1 MFNYHF
7 QWIVPPDQLFFVSY
21 EIYLSTHFSLPLG
34 LRACSLRLATFLILS
49 LRSPNLLKINITI
62 IHDSYL
68 PAVLQ
73 AAKELLSCSCFKR
86 PGALIPTKHLH
97 NIKQPI
103 VLWIINHRPAKSYL
117 SSYSNYMRL
126 HHNPW
131 WKGPALWYL
140 HRLSE
145 SNSLLMFSVFRTS
158 LFSIVLN
165 LSLCFWWSVPPSR
178 HFWITEH
185 SCRLCGSLYV
195 QFLTAVTLFRILYA
209 KSWNYVWAKA
219 QSPLLMMP
227 VWQLRISKSMWWTCS
242 VLSLNVSVL

>member
-1 MFNYHF
+1 MILTCLLSFRLRKNFCHAPASNGQVPWFRRNISINKTTNCPLNYHSSSGSAY
-7 QWIVPPDQLFFVSY
+7 I
-21 EIYLSTHFSLPLG
+21 
-34 LRACSLRLATFLILS
+34 
-49 LRSPNLLKINITI
+49 
-62 IHDSYL
+62 
-68 PAVLQ
+68 
-73 AAKELLSCSCFKR
+73 
-86 PGALIPTKHLH
+86 
-97 NIKQPI
+97 
-103 VLWIINHRPAKSYL
+103 